1 MSSPAATLRAQPPA
15 AAGLTADA
23 EPSGSAIAWL
33 ELASLDVAYS
43 AGLAATSRVVQ
54 PSLGRFLR

>member
-1 MSSPAATLRAQPPA
+1 MSSSAATFRAQPPA

-54 PSLGRFLR
+54 PSLDRFLR